1 METNLYPTIFKR
13 KSIRRYKEVTID
25 RSLLQQIIDQS
36 KSMHP
41 RVDDFEYEIAIVEG
55 HELKGYLNFKPP
67 MGLVLYAQQHPMA
80 DFYAGMIMQ
89 KIDLLCSANGLGTC
103 WLGMASPKND
113 EHKKLKAMA
122 TLSVGIADE
131 PLHRDTITQFR
142 RLDIN
147 QIRDFPYW
155 DQVLEAVRIAPS
167 ATNGQPWFFKVQED
181 AIAMTFRKRLDIKD
195 IVVSHLR
202 WIDAGI
208 AYCHLVLA
216 LQEHKIIYEM
226 HLNHKIEN
234 KNDHI
239 YMIDIM
245 RVL

>member
-1 METNLYPTIFKR
+1 MEKNIYAAIFER
-13 KSIRRYKEVTID
+13 KSIRRYKDQSVDID
-25 RSLLQQIIDQS
+25 LLQKIIDQS

-41 RVDDFEYEIAIVEG
+41 VADDFEYEVEIVEG
-55 HELKGYLNFKPP
+55 HQLKGYLNFKPP
-67 MGLVLYAQQHPMA
+67 MGLVLYAQQHPLA

-103 WLGMASPKND
+103 WLGMASPKHD
-113 EHKKLKAMA
+113 DHKKLKVMA

-131 PLHRDTITQFR
+131 PLHRDAITQYR

-167 ATNGQPWFFKVQED
+167 ATNGQPWYFKVQED
-181 AIAMTFRKRLDIKD
+181 SIALTFRKRLDIKD
-195 IVVSHLR
+195 LVVSHLR

-208 AYCHLVLA
+208 ACCHLLLA
-216 LQEHKIIYEM
+216 LDEQKIIYSM
-226 HLNHKIEN
+226 HLNHKITSEN
-234 KNDHI
+234 DTI
-239 YMIDIM
+239 CMIDIS

>member
-13 KSIRRYKEVTID
+13 KSVRRYNNQTVD
-25 RSLLQQIIDQS
+25 VALLQEIIDQS

-41 RVDDFEYEIAIVEG
+41 RVDDFEYEVEIVEG
-55 HELKGYLNFKPP
+55 HDLKGYLNFKPP
-67 MGLVLYAQQHPMA
+67 MGLVLFAQQHPMA

-103 WLGMASPKND
+103 WLGMALPKHD
-113 EHKKLKAMA
+113 SHKKLKAMA

-131 PLHRDTITQFR
+131 PLQRDTITQFR
-142 RLDIN
+142 RLDIT

-167 ATNGQPWFFKVQED
+167 ATNGQPWYFKVQED
-181 AIAMTFRKRLDIKD
+181 SIAMTFRKRIDIKD

-208 AYCHLVLA
+208 ACCHLLIA
-216 LQEHKIIYEM
+216 LQEQKIIYTK
-226 HLNHKIEN
+226 HLNHKITNEN
-234 KNDHI
+234 DTI
-239 YMIDIM
+239 CIIDIS